1 MKLTPRDKKVI
12 DSFIAKKPMVSKKL
26 STDGKVLNKNA
37 QLYSHLEYIGVA
49 EWGGSHI
56 KQVSDYPEEL
66 ATIVNY
72 MTKEALRRGI
82 SVFDFWGRE
91 KKLKAITLTPKDK
104 KVIESFIAKRPARSR
119 KLESYG
125 HSLECLLTSR
135 VLFQH
140 DVTGDF
146 VIRDRKSQR
155 GSAIHRWHDTV
166 FSYLKKKSRKDTIL
180 AENYKNLAEYM
191 KDILREKTIEFNEV
205 RSIDRKPSERHI
217 QEVWESGLID
227 EEIRRV
233 DEAISDYQHMTD
245 VGFQD

>member
-1 MKLTPRDKKVI
+1 MKLTPRDKSVVR
-12 DSFIAKKPMVSKKL
+12 SFLNRDELTYYGSKKL
-26 STDGKVLNKNA
+26 MTDGKGLIA
-37 QLYSHLEYIGVA
+37 
-49 EWGGSHI
+49 
-56 KQVSDYPEEL
+56 YPTAPLPIAGWERFNIRLQDTSKSEEV
-66 ATIVNY
+66 IVRY
-72 MTKEALRRGI
+72 LTKEAHQRGI
-82 SVFDFWGRE
+82 RVFDAFGKE
-91 KKLKAITLTPKDK
+91 KKPKEITLTPKDK

-146 VIRDRKSQR
+146 VVRDRKSQR
-155 GSAIHRWHDTV
+155 DSAIHRWHDTV

-217 QEVWESGLID
+217 QEVRESGLID